1 MVEIAVASVTR
12 LNVVKPQS
20 ARPKLEEPKVPG
32 DRKLLLKKSNSC
44 YPPPPDDNLTVVEA
58 LQSRLTKA
66 IAISLSDN
74 PALRSAWDKLPN
86 YQRLET
92 RREVVDAVFKNI
104 DEILNNKGL
113 KITEDP
119 DGTLLLH
126 NPDRQRILPK
136 EISEMELLLHPEI
149 REIIESKLNCL
160 LLPVSEAAPKTNLRT
175 FCLDLWKQLKQ
186 INWFGKK

>member
-1 MVEIAVASVTR
+1 MFFVQFVPFFGSTSVF
-12 LNVVKPQS
+12 
-20 ARPKLEEPKVPG
+20 E
-32 DRKLLLKKSNSC
+32 
-44 YPPPPDDNLTVVEA
+44 
-58 LQSRLTKA
+58 
-66 IAISLSDN
+66 
-74 PALRSAWDKLPN
+74 
-86 YQRLET
+86 
-92 RREVVDAVFKNI
+92 NI

-186 INWFGKK
+186 IKWFGKK